1 MKFPARR
8 RQPLALPALPPIPL
22 DAMGLAL
29 QAAGRRGD
37 ELLGPALRQLDERS
51 KLSQRFALVLA
62 VLAVATVCVLH
73 WLHPEWTFRALAA
86 SLFNH

>member
-8 RQPLALPALPPIPL
+8 RQPLALPVLPPLPL
-22 DAMGLAL
+22 DEMSLAL
-29 QAAGRRGD
+29 QAAGRRGE

-51 KLSQRFALVLA
+51 KLSQRFTISLL
-62 VLAVATVCVLH
+62 VLAVATVWVLH

-86 SLFNH
+86 SIFK

>member
-8 RQPLALPALPPIPL
+8 RPPLALRVLPPRPIE
-22 DAMGLAL
+22 AMGLAL

-51 KLSQRFALVLA
+51 KLSQRFAIGLMTV
-62 VLAVATVCVLH
+62 AVATACVLH
-73 WLHPEWTFRALAA
+73 WLHPEWTFHALAA
-86 SLFNH
+86 SIFK